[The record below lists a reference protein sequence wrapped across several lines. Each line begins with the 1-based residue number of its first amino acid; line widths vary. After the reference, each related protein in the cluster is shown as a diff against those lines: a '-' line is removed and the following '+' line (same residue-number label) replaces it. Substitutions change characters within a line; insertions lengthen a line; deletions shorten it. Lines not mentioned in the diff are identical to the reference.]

1 MSLPKINKFVL
12 DSLTGE
18 PLDALK
24 AAARRARVAALTMVN
39 AAKSGH
45 PAGAFSS
52 MEMFLTVYGVA
63 DLTPENCNEI
73 KRDYV
78 IISHGHTSAGVY
90 AALSEWGFIDRDEA
104 MAHFRNCG
112 SAFQGH
118 IERNVP
124 GIDWGTGN
132 LGQGLS
138 AGVGFALAQRANNHK
153 GRVYVLMGDGGQ
165 TKGQIAE
172 ARRMAVK
179 ENLTG
184 LTALID
190 YNDIQLSGERKN
202 IMPCNIKEIWEADGW
217 EAVEVDGHSFTE
229 LYDALKKAG
238 SNGKPTV
245 LLCHT
250 IMGKDGGIMEG
261 KADYHGKAVPVD
273 AYAEIVKGLGEDPA
287 TLDRAIE
294 RRKNPPTYKGR
305 KIDFPPVPNIDTGK
319 PFDYEGKKISDNRG
333 AFGKAL
339 ADVGKLNYK
348 VEGRTPILVFDCDLL
363 PSVMTGKFREE
374 CPENFIQCGIQE
386 HSVATA
392 SGTASIAGVVS
403 LWAEFGVFGI
413 DEVYNQQRLND
424 INHAGNK
431 TVLTHVGLDVGEDGK
446 THQCIDYVGLMRNMF
461 GWKLVVPV
469 DPNQTDRATRWMLKT
484 PGDIC
489 MAVGRSKID
498 ALKYY
503 SGDYKFE
510 YGKADKLR
518 EGGSPAGSTDG
529 AIFALGYT
537 AQIALNAAEILER
550 ENNLKVSVYAVSC
563 PLAPDIDAIKEAA
576 NSNFILTLED
586 HNVNTGMA
594 SVMILEAARAG
605 IALPKLKTLGVT
617 RYGASGT
624 SDQVRKEMG
633 ISAEQVAQEFLKG
646 RA

>member
-1 MSLPKINKFVL
+1 MALPDIHKFPKEK
-12 DSLTGE
+12 LTQE
-18 PLDALK
+18 EISALESSAK
-24 AAARRARVAALTMVN
+24 SARISALTMIS

-52 MEMFLTVYGVA
+52 MEMFMSVYGVA
-63 DLTPENCNEI
+63 DLTPENCNDV

-78 IISHGHTSAGVY
+78 VISHGHTSAGVY
-90 AALSEWGFIDRDEA
+90 GTLAEWGFIDRDEA
-104 MAHFRNCG
+104 MAHFRQTG
-112 SAFQGH
+112 SVFQGH
-118 IERNVP
+118 VEREIP

-138 AGVGFALAQRANNHK
+138 AGVGFALAQRANCHK

-165 TKGQIAE
+165 TKGQLAE

-184 LTALID
+184 LVALID
-190 YNDIQLSGERKN
+190 WNDIQLSGRRPD
-202 IMPCNIKEIWEADGW
+202 IMPCNIKALWEADGW
-217 EAVEVDGHSFTE
+217 ETVEVDGHSFAK
-229 LYDALKKAG
+229 LYEALKNAG
-238 SNGKPTV
+238 SNGKPTA
-245 LLCHT
+245 LLCKT
-250 IMGKDGGIMEG
+250 IMGKDGLIMEG
-261 KADYHGKAVPVD
+261 IPDYHGKPVSAD
-273 AYAEIVKGLGEDPA
+273 DYAKIVAHLGGNPD
-287 TLDRAIE
+287 TLAKALE
-294 RRKNPPTYKGR
+294 RRKTPSSFRGR
-305 KIDFPPVPNIDTGK
+305 KIDFPKAPELDTGT
-319 PFDYEGKKISDNRG
+319 PFDYEGAKASDNRG

-339 ADVGKLNYK
+339 ADVGKRNYK
-348 VEGRTPILVFDCDLL
+348 TDGRTPILVFDCDLA
-363 PSVMTGKFREE
+363 PSVMTGKFRDE
-374 CPENFIQCGIQE
+374 CPDNYVQSGIQE

-403 LWAEFGVFGI
+403 LWAEFGVFGV

-498 ALKYY
+498 GLKYY
-503 SGDYKFE
+503 SGSYMFT

-518 EGGSPAGSTDG
+518 EGTDG
-529 AIFALGYT
+529 SIFALGYT
-537 AQIALNAAEILER
+537 AQIALKAAEILAKD
-550 ENNLKVSVYAVSC
+550 NGINVAVYGVSC
-563 PLAPDIDAIKEAA
+563 PLSPDMSALREAA
-576 NSNFILTLED
+576 KSGPVLTVED

-594 SVMILEAARAG
+594 SVMMIEAVKEG
-605 IALPKLKTLGVT
+605 ISLPKVKMLGVNH
-617 RYGASGT
+617 YGESGD
-624 SDQVRKEMG
+624 SDSVRKEMG
-633 ISAEQVAQEFLKG
+633 LSAENIAQEFSLLKARG
-646 RA
+646 

>member
-1 MSLPKINKFVL
+1 MSLPKLNKFIAEH
-12 DSLTGE
+12 LTDE
-18 PLDALK
+18 NLDALK
-24 AAARRARVAALTMVN
+24 AAAKRARVSALTMVN

-90 AALSEWGFIDRDEA
+90 AALAEWGFIEREEA
-104 MAHFRNCG
+104 MAHFRNCS

-118 IERNVP
+118 ITREVP
-124 GIDWGTGN
+124 GIDWGSGN

-138 AGVGFALAQRANNHK
+138 AGVGFALAQRANGHK

-184 LTALID
+184 VTALID
-190 YNDIQLSGERKN
+190 WNEIQLSGERKK

-217 EAVEVDGHSFTE
+217 ETVECDGNSFTE
-229 LYDALKKAG
+229 LYDALKNAG

-250 IMGKDGGIMEG
+250 VMGKDGLIMEG
-261 KADYHGKAVPVD
+261 KADYHGKAVPAD
-273 AYAEIVKGLGEDPA
+273 AYNEIVKHLGEDPD
-287 TLDRAIE
+287 TLTRALE
-294 RRKNPPTYKGR
+294 RRKNPPVYKGR
-305 KIDFPPVPNIDTGK
+305 KIDFPPTPNIDTGK
-319 PFDYEGKKISDNRG
+319 PFEYEGKKVSDNRG

-348 VEGRTPILVFDCDLL
+348 VPGRTPILVFDCDLN
-363 PSVMTGKFREE
+363 PSVMTGKFRDE

-392 SGTASIAGVVS
+392 SGAASVAGVVS

-446 THQCIDYVGLMRNMF
+446 THQCIDYVGLIRNMF
-461 GWKLVVPV
+461 NWKLVVPV

-489 MAVGRSKID
+489 LAVGRSKID
-498 ALKYY
+498 ALENY
-503 SGDYKFE
+503 SGTYKFE

-518 EGGSPAGSTDG
+518 EGKDG

-550 ENNLKVSVYAVSC
+550 ENNLKISVYGVSC
-563 PLAPDIDAIKEAA
+563 PLEPDINAIQEAVKT
-576 NSNFILTLED
+576 NSVITLED
-586 HNVNTGMA
+586 HNVETGMGA
-594 SVMILEAARAG
+594 IMALEATRRG
-605 IALPKLKTLGVT
+605 ILLPNFKTLGVT

-624 SDQVRKEMG
+624 SDQVRAEMG
-633 ISAEQVAQEFLKG
+633 ISAEQVANEILKG
-646 RA
+646 KA

>member
-1 MSLPKINKFVL
+1 MALPKIHNFPSEK
-12 DSLTGE
+12 LTSDE
-18 PLDALK
+18 ISALETSAK
-24 AAARRARVAALTMVN
+24 QARIAALTMVS

-52 MEMFLTVYGVA
+52 MDMFMTVYGVA
-63 DLTPENCNEI
+63 NLTPENCNDT

-78 IISHGHTSAGVY
+78 VISHGHTSAGVY
-90 AALSEWGFIDRDEA
+90 AAIAEWGFIDRDEA
-104 MAHFRNCG
+104 MAHFRHTG
-112 SAFQGH
+112 SIFQGH
-118 IERNVP
+118 VEREIP

-138 AGVGFALAQRANNHK
+138 AGVGFALAQRANGYK
-153 GRVYVLMGDGGQ
+153 GRVYVVMGDGGQ
-165 TKGQIAE
+165 TKGQLAE

-184 LTALID
+184 LVALID
-190 YNDIQLSGERKN
+190 WNDIQLSGRRLD
-202 IMPCNIKEIWEADGW
+202 IMPCNIKELWEADGW
-217 EAVEVDGHSFTE
+217 EAVEVDGHSFGA
-229 LYDALKKAG
+229 LYEALRKAG

-245 LLCHT
+245 LLCKT
-250 IMGKDGGIMEG
+250 IMGKDGLIMEG
-261 KADYHGKAVPVD
+261 VPDYHGKAVPAD
-273 AYAEIVKGLGEDPA
+273 DYAKIVKHLGGDPD
-287 TLDRAIE
+287 TLAKALE
-294 RRKNPPTYKGR
+294 RRKSSPSFKGR
-305 KIDFPPVPNIDTGK
+305 EIGFPPAPELDTGT
-319 PFDYEGKKISDNRG
+319 PFDYEGEKVSDNRG

-348 VEGRTPILVFDCDLL
+348 KDGRTPVLVFDCDLA
-363 PSVMTGKFREE
+363 PSVMTGKFREA
-374 CPENFIQCGIQE
+374 CPDNYVQSGIQE

-392 SGTASIAGVVS
+392 SGTASIAGTVS

-469 DPNQTDRATRWMLKT
+469 DPNQTDRATRWLLKT

-498 ALKYY
+498 GLKYY
-503 SGDYKFE
+503 TGSYEFT

-518 EGGSPAGSTDG
+518 EGKDGS
-529 AIFALGYT
+529 IFALGYT
-537 AQIALNAAEILER
+537 AQIALKAADILAEKGV
-550 ENNLKVSVYAVSC
+550 EVSVYGVSC
-563 PLAPDIDAIKEAA
+563 PLVPDMSAITEAA
-576 NSNFILTLED
+576 AKGKILTVED

-594 SVMILEAARAG
+594 SIMVLEAVRNG
-605 IALPKLKTLGVT
+605 IKLPEIETLGVNH
-617 RYGASGT
+617 YGESGT
-624 SDQVRKEMG
+624 SDSVRKEMG
-633 ISAEQVAQEFLKG
+633 ISAENIAEKFMKG
-646 RA
+646 R

>member
-1 MSLPKINKFVL
+1 MPLPKLNKFAVDKL
-12 DSLTGE
+12 NGE
-18 PLDALK
+18 NLDALK
-24 AAARRARVAALTMVN
+24 AAAKRARVAALTMVN

-52 MEMFLTVYGVA
+52 MEMFMTVYGVA
-63 DLTPENCNEI
+63 DLTPENCSEL

-104 MAHFRNCG
+104 MAHFRNCN

-118 IERNVP
+118 ITREVP

-190 YNDIQLSGERKN
+190 WNEIQLSGERKK
-202 IMPCNIKEIWEADGW
+202 IMPCNIREIWEADGW
-217 EAVEVDGHSFTE
+217 EVLEINGNDFSE
-229 LYDALKKAG
+229 LYDALKNAG
-238 SNGKPTV
+238 SKGRPTV
-245 LLCHT
+245 LMCRTL
-250 IMGKDGGIMEG
+250 MGKDGLDIMEG
-261 KADYHGKAVPVD
+261 KADYHGKAVPAD
-273 AYAEIVKGLGEDPA
+273 AYAEIVKHLGEDPD
-287 TLDRAIE
+287 TLTKAQE
-294 RRKNPPTYKGR
+294 RRKTPPVYKGR

-319 PFDYEGKKISDNRG
+319 PFDYEGVKVSDNRG

-348 VEGRTPILVFDCDLL
+348 VPGKTPILVFDCDLL
-363 PSVMTGKFREE
+363 PSVMTGKFRDE
-374 CPENFIQCGIQE
+374 CPDNFIQCGIQE

-392 SGTASIAGVVS
+392 SGAASIAGVVS
-403 LWAEFGVFGI
+403 VWAEFGVFGI

-446 THQCIDYVGLMRNMF
+446 THQCIDYVGLIRNMF
-461 GWKLVVPV
+461 NWKLVVPV
-469 DPNQTDRATRWMLKT
+469 DPNQTDRITRWMLKT

-498 ALKYY
+498 GLKFY

-518 EGGSPAGSTDG
+518 DGDDG

-537 AQIALNAAEILER
+537 AQIALKAAEILER
-550 ENNLKVSVYAVSC
+550 DNNKKVSVYAVSC
-563 PLAPDIDAIKEAA
+563 PLSPDMEAVKEAVKT
-576 NSNFILTLED
+576 NHVMTLED
-586 HNVNTGMA
+586 HNANTGMGA
-594 SVMILEAARAG
+594 IMALEAARNG
-605 IALPKLKTLGVT
+605 ISLPDFKTLGVT

-624 SDQVRKEMG
+624 SDQVRVEMG
-633 ISAEQVAQEFLKG
+633 ISAEQVAEEFLKG